1 MNRVMIRDANS
12 NCFIKSMMRE
22 RIIII
27 VNETLTG
34 SLSSS
39 PNVSLWRKNTIMLE
53 IQTIKYMMM
62 EKMFM
67 GAVIFCKKFF
77 GKI

>member
-12 NCFIKSMMRE
+12 NCFKNNMIIE
-22 RIIII
+22 RIAIT

-39 PNVSLWRKNTIMLE
+39 PNVSLWRKNTTMLE
-53 IQTIKYMMM
+53 IHAIKYMMM